1 MSHRI
6 AAARHGILRAVYES
20 NLNREVSP
28 QGAGPGA
35 IRPGTGPAA
44 RRRGIWLLL
53 LLAPLAGLVA
63 YLLYPQETASIAA
76 VPRQQAGL
84 EGESRSR
91 GPGLQQA
98 LAAVGD
104 GVPGLPT
111 AAPVSSQDYL
121 ALVQDGARGSLA
133 ALFDLGVRT
142 LVIDAG
148 HGGRD
153 PGAIGPA
160 GLREKDVTL
169 DIATRLY
176 ERLRA
181 RGALRVLMTRIGD
194 RTLSLKERVAFA
206 NAQGADLFLSIH
218 VNALPV
224 AQPTVV
230 ETYYFGPQ
238 SDPAAL
244 RVAQVENRG
253 SEYVMAEFREII
265 EKLDDS
271 FKHQESRRLA
281 QAIQGS
287 LYRNIRGHHNAALVS
302 WGIKSAPFIVLLGAD
317 MPSVL
322 TEVTTLSN
330 PREER
335 RLQTA
340 SYRRQ
345 IASYLEQGLVE
356 YLGMNRRQEGP
367 TIGANTDGSNDPKE
381 NQTAKEK
388 GSGTERRDRPGH
400 LALGHIR
407 QRRRP

>member
-1 MSHRI
+1 VH
-6 AAARHGILRAVYES
+6 HV
-20 NLNREVSP
+20 
-28 QGAGPGA
+28 
-35 IRPGTGPAA
+35 
-44 RRRGIWLLL
+44 
-53 LLAPLAGLVA
+53 
-63 YLLYPQETASIAA
+63 
-76 VPRQQAGL
+76 
-84 EGESRSR
+84 
-91 GPGLQQA
+91 PGLHEA
-98 LAAVGD
+98 LAAVRKGTP
-104 GVPGLPT
+104 GEAVP
-111 AAPVSSQDYL
+111 APVAPLEVASSEDYL

-133 ALFDLGVRT
+133 ALFGLGVRT
-142 LVIDAG
+142 IVIDAG

-160 GLREKDVTL
+160 GLQEKEVTL
-169 DIATRLY
+169 DVATRLY
-176 ERLRA
+176 HRLRA
-181 RGALRVLMTRIGD
+181 HSALRVLMTRTGD
-194 RTLSLKERVAFA
+194 QSLSLKERVAFA
-206 NAQGADLFLSIH
+206 NARGADLFLSIH

-224 AQPTVV
+224 EQPTVV

-281 QAIQGS
+281 KAIQGS
-287 LYRNIRGHHNAALVS
+287 LYRNIRHYHNAALVS

-330 PREER
+330 RREER
-335 RLQTA
+335 RLKTE

-381 NQTAKEK
+381 DQTAKEK
-388 GSGTERRDRPGH
+388 G
-400 LALGHIR
+400 
-407 QRRRP
+407 